1 MGASFLCKR
10 KRERERG
17 GVGGRG
23 GSRAED
29 AGAAAQGD
37 DEMKDASPFYVVL
50 VGWPVVDELATAE
63 N

>member
-10 KRERERG
+10 KREREG
-17 GVGGRG
+17 GG

-37 DEMKDASPFYVVL
+37 DEMKDTSPFYVVL

-63 N
+63 Y